1 VVVVDSEALVEVYS
15 LAERFWVDIYL
26 FVKFESVCVCVQGF
40 KKLAPGAATLLVER
54 KKEGRKEERDL
65 QLWEMEVKLGS
76 VEGCWE
82 LEHLGK

>member
-1 VVVVDSEALVEVYS
+1 VEDSEALVEVYS
-15 LAERFWVDIYL
+15 RLAESFERFWVDIYL
-26 FVKFESVCVCVQGF
+26 FVKFESVQGF
-40 KKLAPGAATLLVER
+40 KKLAPGAAALVKR
-54 KKEGRKEERDL
+54 LKEGRKEGRDL